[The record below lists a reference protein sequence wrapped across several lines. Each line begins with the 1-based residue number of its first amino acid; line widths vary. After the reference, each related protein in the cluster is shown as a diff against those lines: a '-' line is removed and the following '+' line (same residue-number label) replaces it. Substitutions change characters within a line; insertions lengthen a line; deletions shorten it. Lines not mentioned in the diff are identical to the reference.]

1 MKRLTIVL
9 LLLVSI
15 AFTFES
21 YSVREIHPPEEIGWI
36 IIEESTIL
44 AANAEDLPSFL
55 ATLPEVRLNNTGV
68 PGGLVTISLRGAASS
83 QVLILVDGIPQN
95 QPTNGVTDLS
105 SISLDDLAQIEIYR
119 GVASDA
125 YGSAAL
131 GGVINLVT
139 KSAMVSD
146 AATFGISF
154 GNGGME
160 RYSGSFHGTLGPVR
174 LRIGGAVSNHDG
186 WRDNSAS
193 DKASVNA
200 KFSAD
205 FDDHRFALGFSLL
218 DTTVGLPGPTPDSA
232 AIPEFGSKSATS
244 LYDRQDDNYNS
255 LTFNYGGRLGGLT
268 LHADLGWRQ
277 HTLDYHSRYRG
288 WFLTRLN
295 ANYLT
300 ETLYGSLWTQFELMP
315 ELALE
320 IGADYRSDTLDAKSV
335 STEWVDGD
343 DQDPTETPTEW
354 TPDVNNIGG
363 WLEVAGS
370 FGNFTSAVSA
380 RLDYHSDFGINVAP
394 RARVGISF
402 DQTRIGL
409 AGGTAFRAPTLNDLY
424 WPTGGNPELKPE
436 NGWEVEL
443 NVSQQLDFLWL
454 DADVFYRQTTD
465 LIAWQPDET
474 GAVWSPENV
483 DNQTVLGV
491 GLILRT
497 PFLFGASL
505 RTSYTFLSATQNRS
519 EVVYSDWVSGE
530 TRTAMIERRAAFLP
544 EHQLS
549 ASVIFGNVDTG
560 FSVTANWLS
569 DRVVYYPDYS
579 NAPDVTMTEKTLPSA
594 LTLDARFEYRIAQGF
609 SIFAGVKNLTDSATP
624 VAFGNT
630 ATDNDY
636 PAEPRHFSLGAKIS
650 L

>member
-1 MKRLTIVL
+1 MKRLTIAL

-21 YSVREIHPPEEIGWI
+21 YSVREIHPPEESGWI
-36 IIEESTIL
+36 VIEESAIL
-44 AANAEDLPSFL
+44 AASAEDLPDFL
-55 ATLPEVRLNNTGV
+55 ATLPEVRLNDTGV
-68 PGGLVTISLRGAASS
+68 PGGLITISLRGASSS
-83 QVLILVDGIPQN
+83 QTLILVDGIPQS
-95 QPTNGVTDLS
+95 QPTNGTTDLS
-105 SISLDDLAQIEIYR
+105 AISLDDLARIEIYR

-139 KSAMVSD
+139 KSAVVSD
-146 AATFGISF
+146 AATFGITF

-160 RYSGSFHGTLGPVR
+160 RYSGSVHGTLGPVQ
-174 LRIGGAVSNHDG
+174 LRVGGAVSNHDG

-193 DKASVNA
+193 DKASLNA
-200 KFSAD
+200 KLSAD

-218 DTTVGLPGPTPDSA
+218 DATVGVPGPTPSDA
-232 AIPEFGSKSATS
+232 FVPEFGSKTANS
-244 LYDRQDDNYNS
+244 LFDNQEDNYNS
-255 LTFNYGGRLGGLT
+255 LTLNYAGRLGGLT
-268 LHADLGWRQ
+268 LHADLGWRT
-277 HTLDYHSRYRG
+277 HDLDYHSRYRG
-288 WFLTRLN
+288 FYLTELD
-295 ANYLT
+295 AGYLT

-320 IGADYRSDTLDAKSV
+320 IGADYRSDTLDAESV

-343 DQDPTETPTEW
+343 DHDPTATPTTW
-354 TPDVNNIGG
+354 TPDVSNIGG

-370 FGNFTSAVSA
+370 FNTLTAAASA

-424 WPTGGNPELKPE
+424 WPTGGNADLKPE
-436 NGWEVEL
+436 KGWEAEL
-443 NVSQQLDFLWL
+443 DIEQELDFLWL
-454 DADVFYRQTTD
+454 NADVFYRQTSD
-465 LIAWQPDET
+465 LIAWQPDAT
-474 GAVWSPENV
+474 GANWSPTNV
-483 DNQTVLGV
+483 DEQTVLGA

-505 RTSYTFLSATQNRS
+505 RASYTFLSATQNRS
-519 EVVYSDWVSGE
+519 EVIYSDFVNGE
-530 TRTAMIERRAAFLP
+530 TRTAMVERRAAFLP

-549 ASVIFGNVDTG
+549 ASLIFGDVDTG
-560 FSVTANWLS
+560 FSVTANWLG
-569 DRVVYYPDYS
+569 DRVAYYPDYS
-579 NAPDVTMTEKTLPSA
+579 NAPDVTMTEKTIPAA
-594 LTLDARFEYRIAQGF
+594 LTLDARFEYRMAQGF
-609 SIFAGVKNLTDSATP
+609 SIFAGVKNLTDSDIP

-630 ATDNDY
+630 AADNDY
-636 PAEPRHFSLGAKIS
+636 PAEPRHFSLGAEIS